1 MRIQAPNKARCT
13 LWSGLNSIS
22 SSSPFILIQAHSS
35 DRHPGHANIK
45 LLCHGTCC
53 CYLYQPSEL
62 ILIPKSSI
70 LKTLRD
76 FSPML
81 KIHQRLSFLS
91 EKIPKSSLRSEAWM
105 MSSLLQHQ
113 PHLPVLVFWLTL
125 SQAQWPSFWPRE
137 GPGWPGPVCED

>member
-1 MRIQAPNKARCT
+1 MRIQAPNKARCI

-81 KIHQRLSFLS
+81 KIPVVSDNNIMLTFFVSHWSQVVIEFNTSTTINNMILKTGFLGGTFFALGY
-91 EKIPKSSLRSEAWM
+91 IPL
-105 MSSLLQHQ
+105 
-113 PHLPVLVFWLTL
+113 
-125 SQAQWPSFWPRE
+125 
-137 GPGWPGPVCED
+137 